1 MNMKRKRFYLNK
13 IITFNSS
20 NFNKS
25 FFDRKI
31 KVKTD
36 KEKNSMEIPPSGRV
50 SLLILSQKVT
60 KTNDFHNDEEAVN
73 FKTKIGRKSYVYV
86 RVFQMRLMTL

>member
-1 MNMKRKRFYLNK
+1 MKRKRFYLNK

-50 SLLILSQKVT
+50 SLSILSHKSDKKQMIFIMMKKRLILRQKLEGNRT
-60 KTNDFHNDEEAVN
+60 
-73 FKTKIGRKSYVYV
+73 Y
-86 RVFQMRLMTL
+86 M

>member
-1 MNMKRKRFYLNK
+1 MERKRFYLNK

-20 NFNKS
+20 NFDKS

-31 KVKTD
+31 KVKLI
-36 KEKNSMEIPPSGRV
+36 KKKNSMEIQPSGRV
-50 SLLILSQKVT
+50 SLLILSHKSD
-60 KTNDFHNDEEAVN
+60 KKNDFHNDEGAVN

-86 RVFQMRLMTL
+86 KVFIKMRFMTL